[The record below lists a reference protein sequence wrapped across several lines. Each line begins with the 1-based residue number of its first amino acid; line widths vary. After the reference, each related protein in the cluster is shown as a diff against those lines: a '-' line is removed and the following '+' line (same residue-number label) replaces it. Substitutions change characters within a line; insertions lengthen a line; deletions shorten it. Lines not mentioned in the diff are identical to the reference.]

1 MVISHRLTMTAR
13 MDRII
18 VVDGGR
24 VAEGGTHHELLAQR
38 GIYARLYSLQA
49 EKYAV

>member
-13 MDRII
+13 MERII

-24 VAEGGTHHELLAQR
+24 VAESGTHHERPADQPTGSR
-38 GIYARLYSLQA
+38 RPRHAWD
-49 EKYAV
+49 